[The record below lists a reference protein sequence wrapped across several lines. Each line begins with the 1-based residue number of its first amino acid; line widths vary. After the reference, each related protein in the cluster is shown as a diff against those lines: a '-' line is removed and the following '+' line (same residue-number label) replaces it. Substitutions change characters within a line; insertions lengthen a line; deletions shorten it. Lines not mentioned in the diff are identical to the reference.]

1 MKSPRKFA
9 VLACVFSLLLASA
22 ATASVQHLPATA
34 SAQLVPEPYTGL
46 TPPPIDTTLG
56 NELPVTGYYVEPVT
70 VDGIERTSKVYIP
83 EKMPIRGYFTIVS
96 VPDGWNTEDF
106 LAQSGWI
113 DIADERAE
121 GLFVLEP
128 DQSTGQWGSVPAESA
143 YITEALA
150 VMEARSF
157 YSTHGV
163 NYMAG
168 YGSGGTA
175 LQHYVANNPL
185 SVISAVFIDTS
196 DLGNLDQI
204 GAQEFE
210 FTPRFTDTGIDP
222 RFTSVPYRD
231 VPVPVWF
238 VNHDDANV
246 ADLVSYWKH
255 ANDVVPSAAQGTY
268 GAVHH
273 QRSES
278 ERLPT
283 SYSEPVSKVALLERD
298 VAYDNKR
305 FTEQISKF
313 LTFYTRYDNTTVF
326 GNVLGARPDYER
338 LGVDVKNLVVTEA
351 DGQVW
356 KRQYLVYEPQTSKK
370 QRKGAPVVYVFAGG
384 SQPCT
389 LFFDITRWWE
399 IADEYGFTIVVPC
412 SQYSGPPYTP
422 LELRW
427 NFTHANLNVKADDFE
442 FIRQLIP
449 VIDADYDT
457 DTGRRFAFGHSN
469 GSMFDHGIAYRMPEY
484 FTAIAGNG
492 ATSSPVPGSATSVI
506 PMHLN
511 MAENDNGNP
520 YLSSPG
526 NLRNLVSHWLER
538 NDVGNVDDPDSV
550 QTGVG
555 MLERTTL
562 SKWNN
567 DQGIPL
573 YMYGITA
580 ARNHNV
586 SVDTAWTAWE
596 EWFSKWRKDRS
607 GSLYYGVRR
616 VQAVTSPLVQLRMS
630 PVLNLRRTAGLVKMV
645 LSAEV
650 GDLASWDVSN
660 VRLQGATPVSIR
672 SRGHGSTILAT
683 FRHSDLS
690 MLPAGKAVTV
700 SATGQVER
708 SGMVNPF
715 TATTTVRILK

>member
-1 MKSPRKFA
+1 MKNSRKFA
-9 VLACVFSLLLASA
+9 VLACVFSLLLAGG
-22 ATASVQHLPATA
+22 ATAST
-34 SAQLVPEPYTGL
+34 QLVPQPYTGP
-46 TPPPIDTTLG
+46 TPPAIDTTLG
-56 NELPVTGYYVEPVT
+56 NELPVTGYYVEAVT
-70 VDGIERTSKVYIP
+70 VDGIDRTSKVYIP
-83 EKMPIRGYFTIVS
+83 EDMPIRGYFTVVS

-106 LAQSGWI
+106 LTQSGWI

-128 DQSTGQWGSVPAESA
+128 EQSTGQWGSVAAETA

-150 VMEARSF
+150 VMEAKSF
-157 YSTHGV
+157 YSTHGI
-163 NYMAG
+163 NYIAG

-175 LQHYVANNPL
+175 LQDYVANHPL
-185 SVISAVFIDTS
+185 FAISAVFIDTS

-204 GAQEFE
+204 GAQQLE
-210 FTPRFTDTGIDP
+210 FTPKFTDTGMDP

-246 ADLVSYWKH
+246 AGLVSYWKH
-255 ANDVVPSAAQGTY
+255 ANDVVPSAVQGTY
-268 GAVHH
+268 GAVYH
-273 QRSES
+273 QRADS

-305 FTEQISKF
+305 FTERVSKF
-313 LTFYTRYDNTTVF
+313 LTSYTRYDNTTVF
-326 GNVLGARPDYER
+326 GNVLGERPDYER
-338 LGVDVKNLVVTEA
+338 LGVDVKNLIVTEA

-356 KRQYLVYEPQTSKK
+356 KRQYLVYEPKKATKK
-370 QRKGAPVVYVFAGG
+370 QHKRAPVVYVFAGG

-399 IADEYGFTIVVPC
+399 IADEYGFTVVVPC

-427 NFTHANLNVKADDFE
+427 NFTNENLDVKADDFE
-442 FIRQLIP
+442 FMRQLIP

-457 DTGRRFAFGHSN
+457 DPGRRFAFGHSN
-469 GSMFDHGIAYRMPEY
+469 GSMFEHGMAYRMPEY

-492 ATSSPVPGSATSVI
+492 ATSGPVPGSATSVV

-520 YLSSPG
+520 YLSNPG
-526 NLRNLVSHWLER
+526 TLRDLVSYWLDR
-538 NDVGNVDDPDSV
+538 NDLGNVDDPDSV

-562 SKWNN
+562 SRWNN

-596 EWFSKWRKDRS
+596 EWFSKWRKDRA
-607 GSLYYGVRR
+607 GSLFYEGRR
-616 VQAVTSPLVQLRMS
+616 VQAVTSPLVEMRMS
-630 PVLNLRRTAGLVKMV
+630 RVLDLRKTAGLVKVV
-645 LSAEV
+645 LTASV

-660 VRLQGATPVSIR
+660 VQLQGATPVSIR
-672 SRGHGSTILAT
+672 SWGHGSTVVAT
-683 FRHSDLS
+683 FRKSDLS

-708 SGMVNPF
+708 AAMVNPF